1 MLRLASPFIFALLLA
16 ACGAATSTPTSGGSQ
31 FDGTYVGTVVLAR
44 QAGQCAPASG
54 ATSLTIM
61 NGQVTLL
68 LNPAT
73 NTRVMGPV
81 QADGTVNATGFG
93 PGGAV
98 NLVARVQDGS
108 IVGQAAS
115 RNCVYSL
122 SMKRQ

>member
-1 MLRLASPFIFALLLA
+1 MLRLAPRFIFALFLA
-16 ACGAATSTPTSGGSQ
+16 ACGTATSTPPAGGSP
-31 FDGTYVGTVVLAR
+31 FDGTYVGSLVLAR
-44 QAGQCAPASG
+44 QIGQCAPVPG

-81 QADGTVNATGFG
+81 QADGTVNAMGFG
-93 PGGAV
+93 PGGPV

-115 RNCVYSL
+115 QNCVYSL